1 MSIVWGL
8 KWSRATNLL
17 MEIQSQIQTG
27 PKFILSAIRIN
38 PGNWRSNSGFVFI
51 YIYLSLSLFLSLSL
65 LFLTEKK
72 SNGKSKYIVPLS
84 HLTIRTP
91 ANLPRKSSHH
101 PTSEVLALA
110 ICSFK
115 VRYER
120 TPVGWLIFLIVLHA
134 KRRRATSCY
143 VPELGT
149 GGRWNYDYGNHGKY
163 EAYIYICMYVY
174 DRIWIIRSHIMYI
187 YIYI

>member
-1 MSIVWGL
+1 
-8 KWSRATNLL
+8 
-17 MEIQSQIQTG
+17 MEIQRQIQTG

-38 PGNWRSNSGFVFI
+38 PGNWRSNSGFVFL
-51 YIYLSLSLFLSLSL
+51 YIYLSLSFSLSP
-65 LFLTEKK
+65 FSYRKK

-110 ICSFK
+110 ICSFE

-149 GGRWNYDYGNHGKY
+149 GGR
-163 EAYIYICMYVY
+163 
-174 DRIWIIRSHIMYI
+174 
-187 YIYI
+187 